1 MKAKLNRT
9 GDEFVIR
16 IPAKVGRENGLSD
29 GQIVEI
35 SPRGRVPTLDEM
47 LAEMDRLGPNNRP
60 ELVDWGPDVGTEI
73 VHDDWSH

>member
-1 MKAKLNRT
+1 MNAKLNRT

-47 LAEMDRLGPNNRP
+47 LAEMDRLGPTNRP

-73 VHDDWSH
+73 IHDDWSR

>member
-1 MKAKLNRT
+1 MNAKLNRT

-35 SPRGRVPTLDEM
+35 SLRGRVPTLDEM

-73 VHDDWSH
+73 IHDDWSR

>member
-1 MKAKLNRT
+1 MNAKLNRT

-47 LAEMDRLGPNNRP
+47 LAEMDRLGPTNLP

-73 VHDDWSH
+73 IHDDWSR

>member
-73 VHDDWSH
+73 IHDDWSR

>member
-1 MKAKLNRT
+1 MKAKLNQT

-16 IPAKVGRENGLSD
+16 IPAKVDRENGLSD

-35 SPRGRVPTLDEM
+35 SLRGRVPTLDEM
-47 LAEMDRLGPNNRP
+47 LAEMDRLGPTNLP

-73 VHDDWSH
+73 IHDDWSR

>member
-1 MKAKLNRT
+1 MKAKLNQT

-35 SPRGRVPTLDEM
+35 SPRGPVPTLDEM
-47 LAEMDRLGPNNRP
+47 LAEMDRLGPTNRP

-73 VHDDWSH
+73 IHDDWSR

>member
-47 LAEMDRLGPNNRP
+47 LAEMDRLGPTNRP

-73 VHDDWSH
+73 IHDDWSR

>member
-1 MKAKLNRT
+1 MKAKLNQT

-35 SPRGRVPTLDEM
+35 SPRGLVPTLDDM
-47 LAEMDRLGPNNRP
+47 LAEMDRLGPANRP
-60 ELVDWGPDVGTEI
+60 ELLDWGSDVGTEI
-73 VHDDWSH
+73 VHDDWSR